1 MPGPEKMKS
10 KENEKLRSP
19 QREKLITENLG
30 LVRAAAHRFR
40 GRGID
45 YDDLFQ
51 AGCVGLCKAADGF
64 EPERGLRFSTYAVP
78 AILGEI
84 KRQFR
89 DGGSVKVGR
98 ALKQLSMNALKIREN
113 YCREHGCE
121 PTVSELAAL
130 LGVEP
135 ETAADA
141 IQAAAPTISLTV
153 SNEEDEESQLDIP
166 VPFEEEK
173 LTDRISLVKAMKE
186 LDEEDRELLRLR
198 YFCLLTQT
206 EAAKR
211 LNMTQVQVS
220 RREKKLLTSLRKIL
234 G

>member
-1 MPGPEKMKS
+1 MSGIETMKS
-10 KENEKLRSP
+10 AQKAKNRTPE
-19 QREKLITENLG
+19 RERLITDNLG

-64 EPERGLRFSTYAVP
+64 EPERGLCFSTYAVP

-98 ALKQLSMNALKIREN
+98 ALKQLSMNVAREREKF
-113 YCREHGCE
+113 CREHGCE
-121 PTVSELAAL
+121 PTVSELAAI
-130 LGVEP
+130 LGVDV

-141 IQAAAPTISLTV
+141 IRAAAPTISLTV
-153 SNEEDEESQLDIP
+153 SNGEEEESQLDIP

-173 LTDRISLVKAMKE
+173 LTDRISLVKAIRE
-186 LDEEDRELLRLR
+186 LEEDDRELLRLR

-211 LNMTQVQVS
+211 LGMTQVQVS
-220 RREKKLLTSLRKIL
+220 RREKKLLAALREL
-234 G
+234 LD

>member
-1 MPGPEKMKS
+1 MAGSEKLKS
-10 KENEKLRSP
+10 RANEKFRSP
-19 QREKLITENLG
+19 QRELLITENLG
-30 LVRAAAHRFR
+30 LVRAAAYRFR

-89 DGGSVKVGR
+89 DGGSIKIGR
-98 ALKQLSMNALKIREN
+98 ALKQLSMNALRAREE
-113 YCREHGCE
+113 YCRENGCE
-121 PTVSELAAL
+121 PTVSELAVL

-166 VPFEEEK
+166 VPFEEEQ
-173 LTDRISLVKAMKE
+173 LTDRLSLIKAMKE
-186 LDEEDRELLRLR
+186 LEEDDRELLRLR
-198 YFCLLTQT
+198 YFCMLTQT
-206 EAAKR
+206 QAAKR
-211 LNMTQVQVS
+211 LKMTQVQVS
-220 RREKKLLTSLRKIL
+220 RREKKLLTSLRKML

>member
-1 MPGPEKMKS
+1 VPGIEKMKS
-10 KENEKLRSP
+10 TENEKLRSP

-45 YDDLFQ
+45 YDDLYQ

-64 EPERGLRFSTYAVP
+64 DPERGLRFSTYAVP

-98 ALKQLSMNALKIREN
+98 TLKQLSMNALKIRES
-113 YCREHGCE
+113 YCHEHGCE

-153 SNEEDEESQLDIP
+153 SNDEDEATQLDIP

-173 LTDRISLVKAMKE
+173 LTDRISLIRAMKE
-186 LDEEDRELLRLR
+186 LEEDDRELLRLR
-198 YFCLLTQT
+198 YFCMLTQT

-211 LNMTQVQVS
+211 LDMTQVQVS
-220 RREKKLLTSLRKIL
+220 RREKKLLLFLRKLL